1 MQNLLKKNQ
10 WCVIYIWYRKWA
22 AICWV
27 DTGDMLTIREYRN
40 HLYLLIHLTLNL
52 KKKHFARHYCKFTD
66 ASKSNQSSDVLF
78 SSDTESGQ
86 LSVGLR
92 IFNPQIRRSVTPWK
106 CDMLAIR
113 GGSRPHFSFNSLNL
127 ELEEISICHD
137 LKSFISGSQPPT
149 AHTELTTMA
158 DLKKVFQQFANTA
171 VEGEAA
177 VMDKKK
183 VKRALKVSAM
193 SQIP

>member
-1 MQNLLKKNQ
+1 
-10 WCVIYIWYRKWA
+10 
-22 AICWV
+22 
-27 DTGDMLTIREYRN
+27 
-40 HLYLLIHLTLNL
+40 
-52 KKKHFARHYCKFTD
+52 
-66 ASKSNQSSDVLF
+66 
-78 SSDTESGQ
+78 
-86 LSVGLR
+86 
-92 IFNPQIRRSVTPWK
+92 
-106 CDMLAIR
+106 MLAIR

-137 LKSFISGSQPPT
+137 LKSFISGSQPLT

-193 SQIP
+193 SEFHKEGLNFASKCITMP

>member
-1 MQNLLKKNQ
+1 MQNLLKK
-10 WCVIYIWYRKWA
+10 WCVICIWYRKWA

-27 DTGDMLTIREYRN
+27 DTCEYIIRMLTIYREYK
-40 HLYLLIHLTLNL
+40 HHFSLLIHLTLNL
-52 KKKHFARHYCKFTD
+52 KKIHFARHYCKFTD
-66 ASKSNQSSDVLF
+66 ASKSNQSSDVSF

-106 CDMLAIR
+106 RDMLAIR

-137 LKSFISGSQPPT
+137 LKSFISGSQPLT
-149 AHTELTTMA
+149 AHTQSLPPWQIWRRFSSSLPTP
-158 DLKKVFQQFANTA
+158 LW
-171 VEGEAA
+171 
-177 VMDKKK
+177 K
-183 VKRALKVSAM
+183 VKQQSWTRRRSSELWR
-193 SQIP
+193 